1 MTREVISPGELNR
14 VRFGLGGLT
23 QDQAAAICGTDRK
36 TFNHWERGRR
46 RIPLS
51 AYRLLYF
58 HVCGFPI
65 ATCAGARAQWE
76 DWRFCKGE
84 LYSPEN
90 VGFSAGEI
98 RALPYLYSLIGA
110 LQTELEEHGADV
122 AIDSNYKNV
131 IPFRRRE

>member
-1 MTREVISPGELNR
+1 MTREVISPAELNR
-14 VRFGLGGLT
+14 VRFRLGGLT

-46 RIPLS
+46 RIPIA
-51 AYRLLYF
+51 AYRLLYL

-65 ATCAGARAQWE
+65 ATCSGARDQWE
-76 DWRFCKGE
+76 GWRFCKGE

-98 RALPYLYSLIGA
+98 QHVRVSVCERD
-110 LQTELEEHGADV
+110 QHQADGEKDP
-122 AIDSNYKNV
+122 AHPSGLAKTQ
-131 IPFRRRE
+131 